1 MYLIPFAAV
10 ALASCS
16 NESIDSQEK
25 RVALNEGT
33 ALNIAPAV
41 QGTTRGTITTDAN
54 FTQFRV
60 KASGSDNFYT
70 TSTAEAPS
78 QDAITNGTGSIGTSF
93 QETVNLNTSTGKW
106 YIGDTEGTYYW
117 WKSKSMTGSF
127 EAWAP
132 YSTATGAFAPGS
144 EYQVKSDLDQQEDI
158 IVAYNTGAG
167 SDFTSGVPLNFQHAM
182 SQVIIKALNKDAS
195 STKIEVAGIRLN
207 NLKNTGKLA
216 SVTTPTTSGTFAW
229 PDGAWNLGS
238 PTAIYNVGST
248 DAAEPASGITVLT
261 TAATQLTST
270 PFLLMPQTT
279 AKADLTAAAVS
290 GAYFSV
296 LIRVTDIADNKVT
309 YPTWLT
315 SADGVSNVP
324 DAGTLF
330 AYVAVPVDI
339 DWKPGYKYTYTL
351 NFSSTGIGKVDPS
364 QPTDK
369 PDDALKYP
377 TGKDTPAGTD
387 IVDGPVQL
395 YFTTTVEEW
404 TDGGNNPI
412 DM

>member
-25 RVALNEGT
+25 RVALSDAA
-33 ALNIAPAV
+33 ALNIAPAI
-41 QGTTRGTITTDAN
+41 QGTTRGTVTTDAN
-54 FTQFRV
+54 FTQFFV
-60 KASGSDNFYT
+60 KASGSDNFFET
-70 TSTAEAPS
+70 TSATAPTPDE
-78 QDAITNGTGSIGTSF
+78 ITAGTGSIGTSF
-93 QETVNLNTSTGKW
+93 EKTVKLDAASGKW
-106 YIGDTEGTYYW
+106 YIEGNKEKYYW
-117 WKSKSMTGSF
+117 WKSKTMTGSF

-132 YSTATGAFAPGS
+132 YSADGFAPGK
-144 EYQVKSDLDQQEDI
+144 EYQVNNTLADQQDI

-167 SDFTSGVPLNFQHAM
+167 GDFTSGVPLNFQHAM

-195 STKIEVAGIRLN
+195 TTKIEVAGIRLN
-207 NLKNTGKLA
+207 NLKNTGTLA

-229 PDGAWNLGS
+229 PDAAWTLSTPIDTYEDGS
-238 PTAIYNVGST
+238 NIV
-248 DAAEPASGITVLT
+248 EPSSSITTLT

-279 AKADLTAAAVS
+279 AKADLTAATVS

-296 LIRVTDIADNKVT
+296 LIRVTKIDGNEVT
-309 YPTWLT
+309 YPTWDT
-315 SADGVSNVP
+315 SKDSNY
-324 DAGTLF
+324 DESKKGQLF

-339 DWKPGYKYTYTL
+339 NWKPGYKYTYTL
-351 NFSSTGIGKVDPS
+351 NFSSTGIGKVDPT
-364 QPTDK
+364 QPTAK
-369 PDDALKYP
+369 PNTDSKFP
-377 TGKDTPAGTD
+377 TGEDTKPGQD

-395 YFTTTVEEW
+395 FFTTTVEAW
-404 TDGGNNPI
+404 ADGGDSLV